1 MTWRAWITSVTTRK
15 EWLTG
20 LLAMLGIVLRSGHY
34 GRNPAMWHDEAA
46 LVMNVIEKG
55 FLQLLGPLKYAEAAP
70 PLFLW
75 LERGV
80 MLTVGDGT
88 YALRLIPY
96 LAGCFTV
103 ALMWAAARRI
113 LDCEAV
119 VWAVLLLSCSDRL
132 LWHCCEAKPYA
143 VDALLA
149 MGIITLYV
157 VSQSWSINRR
167 ILVYAVLAPIA
178 VWISYPGCFLY
189 GGLLLVLLPEVW
201 RDRRRS
207 VRALYALLALVVVL
221 AFATMYLGPIRAQ
234 RHAAMDS
241 CWVQGFPDWSRP
253 WLLPWWFLVSTVE
266 IVDYC
271 LRPIGGVLAGVAVV
285 GGVHL
290 WRDGQRG
297 LVTLIAA
304 PILLAAVAAMMH
316 AYPYTGARV
325 MVYALPGIV
334 ILTAAGVRP
343 VMAWLAAAGP
353 GRGGGPAPAARVAQ
367 GLLLVLLLAPLGWS
381 LYRTAIP
388 WPRADTAAASAY
400 VLAERQGDDPVM
412 ANHWEY
418 DYYFRR
424 LGSAYQPL
432 DRPEN
437 LAIPDGRVWAVI
449 TAQMAQQRADI
460 LRGLLQNPW
469 QVARQR
475 DFARTT
481 VVLLV
486 RAHPATGDTGT
497 RTGGDTVTR

>member
-1 MTWRAWITSVTTRK
+1 
-15 EWLTG
+15 
-20 LLAMLGIVLRSGHY
+20 
-34 GRNPAMWHDEAA
+34 
-46 LVMNVIEKG
+46 
-55 FLQLLGPLKYAEAAP
+55 
-70 PLFLW
+70 
-75 LERGV
+75 
-80 MLTVGDGT
+80 
-88 YALRLIPY
+88 
-96 LAGCFTV
+96 
-103 ALMWAAARRI
+103 
-113 LDCEAV
+113 
-119 VWAVLLLSCSDRL
+119 
-132 LWHCCEAKPYA
+132 
-143 VDALLA
+143 
-149 MGIITLYV
+149 
-157 VSQSWSINRR
+157 
-167 ILVYAVLAPIA
+167 
-178 VWISYPGCFLY
+178 
-189 GGLLLVLLPEVW
+189 VW

-207 VRALYALLALVVVL
+207 VRALYALFALVVVL
-221 AFATMYLGPIRAQ
+221 AFATMYFGPIRAQ

-241 CWVQGFPDWSRP
+241 CWVQGFPDWDRP

-271 LRPIGGVLAGVAVV
+271 LRPIGGVLSGVAVV

-290 WRDGQRG
+290 WREGQRG

-316 AYPYTGARV
+316 SYPYTGARV

-334 ILTAAGVRP
+334 ILSAAGVRP
-343 VMAWLAAAGP
+343 VMAWLAAARQS
-353 GRGGGPAPAARVAQ
+353 RGGWPAPAAHVAQ

-388 WPRADTAAASAY
+388 WPRADTAGASAY
-400 VLAERQGDDPVM
+400 VLGERQGDDSVM

-432 DRPEN
+432 DRLED
-437 LAIPDGRVWAVI
+437 LAISNGRVWAVI
-449 TAQMAQQRADI
+449 TAQMAPQRVDL

-469 QVARQR
+469 QVAQQR

-497 RTGGDTVTR
+497 RAGGDTIAR